1 MLLCFFAKVLFF
13 WHFNDLTT
21 NLEAGLAEPKPTLYE
36 RTMISRILSICAVAW
51 ALLVAGCSEKENLN
65 VITLN
70 VRYDNPRDSLNAW
83 PHRAEFVAEF
93 LSDENPDLIGMQEAL
108 LHQYEFL
115 KEKLVGYTS
124 IGVGRNDGMNDGEM
138 CPVFYRTDRFEALED
153 GTFWL
158 SETPD
163 VAGSKGP
170 GAALPRIVTWV
181 HLKEIAT
188 GRKLYFFNTHF
199 SHVSDSARIMGA
211 MILGGAVKKIA
222 GDQFFVVT
230 GDFNLLPDSRAYET
244 LTGEG
249 APWHI
254 LYDSWVLSE
263 IPPSG
268 APYTFNGF
276 SYKPGNGRIDYIFVP
291 GGTRVISHETVI
303 VKKDSL
309 FISDHW
315 PVRAIVEW

>member
-1 MLLCFFAKVLFF
+1 
-13 WHFNDLTT
+13 
-21 NLEAGLAEPKPTLYE
+21 
-36 RTMISRILSICAVAW
+36 MISRFLSVCIVAVGLLLSGCA
-51 ALLVAGCSEKENLN
+51 EKEELN
-65 VITLN
+65 VITFN
-70 VRYDNPRDSLNAW
+70 IRYDNPADNLNAW
-83 PHRAEFVAEF
+83 PNRAAFAAEF
-93 LSDENPDLIGMQEAL
+93 LRVEKPDLLGMQEVL

-115 KEKLVGYTS
+115 KENLPGYGS
-124 IGVGRNDGMNDGEM
+124 VGVGRNDGKNDGEM
-138 CPVFYRTDRFEALED
+138 CPVFYRTDRFKAIQD

-170 GAALPRIVTWV
+170 GAVLPRIVTWV
-181 HLKEIAT
+181 QLEEIAS
-188 GRKLYFFNTHF
+188 GRKLWFFNTHF

-211 MILGGAVKKIA
+211 MILGGAVREIA
-222 GDQFFVVT
+222 GDHFFVVT
-230 GDFNLLPDSRAYET
+230 GDFNLRPDSRAYET

-254 LYDSWVLSE
+254 LYDTWLMSE

-276 SYKPGNGRIDYIFVP
+276 SDAPGEGRIDYVFVP
-291 GGTRVISHETVI
+291 GGTRVLSHETI
-303 VKKDSL
+303 VAKRDSL

-315 PVRAIVEW
+315 PVRVRLEW